1 MQGKVPV
8 DSIVQLAALA
18 LTLRGVYS
26 LSRLLSPR
34 VTRSEPDSDIPE
46 AEVEEFRKFPP
57 ALRRQLLRY
66 GSRWQ
71 EALFEDKS

>member
-46 AEVEEFRKFPP
+46 AEEFRKFPP